1 MVKNPL
7 NDIALMIIREF
18 DRLAGDRGNFEQQW
32 QEISERILPA
42 HSNTFTYSNNIG
54 RTQGEKKTEKQFD
67 STAAI
72 ALGRFAAILD
82 SMLTP
87 QNQKWHKLRA
97 SNPELNKYRE
107 VKKYFEEVNDILF
120 RYRYSPKA
128 NFASQNQ
135 QTFMSLGAYGTGA
148 MFIDELQGEPGLRYK
163 NIHLGEIYFSEN
175 HQGIIDKAFRHFKF
189 TARQALQKW
198 GDRCPQK
205 IKKAIETN
213 PEQPFYFIHAVM
225 PREDYDPGRFDH
237 KGMKFASYYVSR
249 EENKLLSEGGFD
261 SFPYAPT
268 RYIQSTGEVYGR
280 GPAMDV
286 LPAIK
291 TLNEEKKT
299 VLKQGQRA
307 LDPVLLAYDDG
318 VLDGFSLR
326 SGAINYGGV
335 SADGRPLV
343 HTLPMGNII
352 VGKELMDDEREV
364 IKDSFLTSIFQ
375 ILVDNP
381 QRTATEVLE
390 IAKEKGILLAPTV
403 GRQRSEYL
411 GPMAERELAV
421 LNRQLRKGKPLL
433 PPMPGI
439 LIEAEGEYT
448 MEYDS
453 PLDQVMRAGEVTGL
467 MRTLDSTLQV
477 VNITQDPSPLYNF
490 NFDVIIPEIAEIQGV
505 PMRWMNTPDVVAKLK
520 QARDQQMQQQQMMQA
535 APGMAAV
542 MKAGAVAEKG

>member
-1 MVKNPL
+1 M
-7 NDIALMIIREF
+7 
-18 DRLAGDRGNFEQQW
+18 
-32 QEISERILPA
+32 
-42 HSNTFTYSNNIG
+42 
-54 RTQGEKKTEKQFD
+54 
-67 STAAI
+67 
-72 ALGRFAAILD
+72 
-82 SMLTP
+82 
-87 QNQKWHKLRA
+87 
-97 SNPELNKYRE
+97 
-107 VKKYFEEVNDILF
+107 
-120 RYRYSPKA
+120 
-128 NFASQNQ
+128 
-135 QTFMSLGAYGTGA
+135 
-148 MFIDELQGEPGLRYK
+148 
-163 NIHLGEIYFSEN
+163 
-175 HQGIIDKAFRHFKF
+175 
-189 TARQALQKW
+189 
-198 GDRCPQK
+198 
-205 IKKAIETN
+205 
-213 PEQPFYFIHAVM
+213 
-225 PREDYDPGRFDH
+225 
-237 KGMKFASYYVSR
+237 
-249 EENKLLSEGGFD
+249 
-261 SFPYAPT
+261 
-268 RYIQSTGEVYGR
+268 
-280 GPAMDV
+280 
-286 LPAIK
+286 
-291 TLNEEKKT
+291 
-299 VLKQGQRA
+299 
-307 LDPVLLAYDDG
+307 
-318 VLDGFSLR
+318 
-326 SGAINYGGV
+326 

-453 PLDQVMRAGEVTGL
+453 PLDQIMRAGEVTGL

-505 PMRWMNTPDVVAKLK
+505 PMRWMNTPDVIAKLK